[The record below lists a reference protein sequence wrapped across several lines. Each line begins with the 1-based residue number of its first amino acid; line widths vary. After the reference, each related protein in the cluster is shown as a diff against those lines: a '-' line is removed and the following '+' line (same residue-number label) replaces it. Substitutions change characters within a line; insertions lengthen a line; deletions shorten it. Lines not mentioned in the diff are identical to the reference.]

1 MLRLLPLLGA
11 LAVAS
16 AQPKTFD
23 GYNYVAPAGYVEKVA
38 ENFVELTR
46 TDPGKRFLCRLGLF
60 RAQPALASVEQEL
73 EAEWKAVVLNQF
85 QITGPATTRPLK
97 FAGAP
102 VNLTRTA
109 MAKLGSFSNLP
120 VTLAVFRFPSQYVG
134 LLFSASSAEGASS
147 CQTDFEQ
154 FVISVRPS
162 TPATS
167 PVTSASPIPTGPP
180 SNLYPGMPGW
190 LPSGLG
196 LPVPAAALVD
206 GKPVGLWWRPATNPG
221 FAVVHIYLP
230 SGVRASNPRLGGPRL
245 YDWEGQRRQPGATG
259 VGTFEIG
266 GGQIVERYDGFENR
280 DAYTVNKDSFQ
291 IGAARF
297 SPVEPVT
304 ATSILGWWKGQDEN
318 FEFRPD
324 GSMTYG
330 VDSING
336 KGRYTFDGYLLHI
349 QPERG
354 PGWVQLIGHT
364 GVFLIR
370 GTSILQRRR

>member
-1 MLRLLPLLGA
+1 MRLLPFLGVI
-11 LAVAS
+11 AVAS

-23 GYNYVAPAGYVEKVA
+23 GYNYVAPAGYVEKVDS
-38 ENFVELTR
+38 NFVELTR

-60 RAQPALASVEQEL
+60 RPQPALASVEQDL

-97 FAGAP
+97 LAGASQ
-102 VNLTRTA
+102 NLARTA
-109 MAKLGSFSNLP
+109 VAKLGNFSNLP

-134 LLFSASSAEGASS
+134 ILFSASSAEGATN

-154 FVISVRPS
+154 FVVSVRPS
-162 TPATS
+162 KPATS
-167 PVTSASPIPTGPP
+167 PATSASPIPTGPA

-190 LPSGLG
+190 LPSGVG
-196 LPVPAAALVD
+196 LPVPAPALVD
-206 GKPVGLWWRPATNPG
+206 GKPVGLWWRPAATPG
-221 FAVVHIYLP
+221 FAEVRIYLP
-230 SGVRASNPRLGGPRL
+230 SGIRASNPRLGGPRL
-245 YDWEGQRRQPGATG
+245 YDSEGQRRQPGATG

-280 DAYTVNKDSFQ
+280 YPYTVNKDGFQ

-297 SPVEPVT
+297 SPVEAVT
-304 ATSILGWWKGQDEN
+304 ANSLVGAWLGQSEN
-318 FEFRPD
+318 FEFGPD
-324 GSMTYG
+324 GIVTYG
-330 VDSING
+330 VDSVNG
-336 KGRYTFDGYLLHI
+336 RGRYNFDGYLLHI

-354 PGWVQLIGHT
+354 PGWVQFIGHT

-370 GTSILQRRR
+370 GTSVLQRRR